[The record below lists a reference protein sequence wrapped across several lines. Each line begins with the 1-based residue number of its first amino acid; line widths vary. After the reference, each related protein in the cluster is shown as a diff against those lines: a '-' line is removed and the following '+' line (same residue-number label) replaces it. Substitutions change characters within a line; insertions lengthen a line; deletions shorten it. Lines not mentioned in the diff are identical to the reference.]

1 MKALNKT
8 ASVTFGKIIAL
19 LDHRTHFKLNRSGD
33 TFMPLSVEKL
43 RSDVHFAGETINIYS
58 FSHYYEQNG
67 DLVPDPDMTFA
78 VVQSPVQNP
87 AARHQAISQ
96 PLVIPL
102 TFQNSMYYTEAVYF
116 QNGKWLIHP
125 AQQRDLADFANN
137 WLRNLK
143 WQQDL

>member
-1 MKALNKT
+1 MKTLNKT
-8 ASVTFGKIIAL
+8 ASVTFGRIIAL
-19 LDHRTHFKLNRSGD
+19 LDHRTNFKLDRSGN

-43 RSDVHFAGETINIYS
+43 RSDVPFAGETVNIYS

-78 VVQSPVQNP
+78 VVQSPVQNI
-87 AARHQAISQ
+87 AARHQAASQ

-102 TFQNSMYYTEAVYF
+102 TFQNAIYYTEAIF
-116 QNGKWLIHP
+116 LENNTWRIHT